1 MSSAGPGRFITLEGV
16 EGAGKTTALEAV
28 ASYLAERGHAPLVTR
43 EPGGTDL
50 GEAVRGLLLD
60 HAGEGM
66 HGDTEALLIFAARAE
81 HLHRVVRPTLAAGQ
95 WVLCDRFTDATYAY
109 QGAGRGLGSGRV
121 AVLEDWVQGNLRP
134 DLTLVLD
141 LPVSQGRARAGGRS
155 APDRFERE
163 QDAFFERVRDCYLQR
178 ATDDPERV
186 RVIDASQDQAAVG
199 LALRQ
204 TLDTWLRERGLHD

>member
-1 MSSAGPGRFITLEGV
+1 MSGTGSGRFITLEGV
-16 EGAGKTTALEAV
+16 EGAGKTTALEAM
-28 ASYLAERGHAPLVTR
+28 ASHLAERGHAPLVTR

-60 HAGEGM
+60 HAGDGM
-66 HGDTEALLIFAARAE
+66 CADTEALLIFAARAE
-81 HLHRVVRPTLAAGQ
+81 HLHRVVRPALEAGQ

-109 QGAGRGLGSGRV
+109 QGAGRGLGNERV
-121 AVLEDWVQGNLRP
+121 AVLEDWVQGSLRP

-163 QDAFFERVRDCYLQR
+163 QDAFFERVRACYLRR
-178 ATDDPERV
+178 ATDEPQRV
-186 RVIDASQDQAAVG
+186 RVVDASGSQADVR
-199 LALRQ
+199 LSLQ
-204 TLDTWLRERGLHD
+204 QMLDTWLRESGLHD